1 MKRDY
6 RKAIGWLLA
15 LILALPFAVA
25 TVEGQTT
32 QQQPSAKVTA
42 KTSQFT
48 LIPPTTGTGGWV
60 TILSNNIK
68 TAEMKDLFVTAA
80 LEAGVYTQTAVTGT
94 GTSTARGKLEVRI
107 LVDGLEIEPG
117 PATYADRVQTLST
130 FLMPTEMIELMLRTM
145 HAASFSF
152 VGIDIPVGVHNVAV
166 QARVS
171 TEGSSVSG
179 TFSALGSVG
188 KGTMTVE
195 SVRLIKGEDVPL
207 VP

>member
-68 TAEMKDLFVTAA
+68 TAEMKDLFVTPA
-80 LEAGVYTQTAVTGT
+80 LEPGVFTQTPLSGT
-94 GTSTARGKLEVRI
+94 RNSHAPGKLEGSI
-107 LVDGLEIEPG
+107 LVG
-117 PATYADRVQTLST
+117 
-130 FLMPTEMIELMLRTM
+130 
-145 HAASFSF
+145 
-152 VGIDIPVGVHNVAV
+152 
-166 QARVS
+166 
-171 TEGSSVSG
+171 
-179 TFSALGSVG
+179 
-188 KGTMTVE
+188 
-195 SVRLIKGEDVPL
+195 RL
-207 VP
+207 

>member
-6 RKAIGWLLA
+6 RKTIGWLLA

-80 LEAGVYTQTAVTGT
+80 LEAGIYTQNAVTGT
-94 GTSTARGKLEVRI
+94 RTATARGKLEVRI
-107 LVDGLEIEPG
+107 LGRGQEIETG
-117 PATYADRVQTLST
+117 PAPDADRGPARSA
-130 FLMPTEMIELMLRTM
+130 FL
-145 HAASFSF
+145 
-152 VGIDIPVGVHNVAV
+152 
-166 QARVS
+166 
-171 TEGSSVSG
+171 
-179 TFSALGSVG
+179 
-188 KGTMTVE
+188 
-195 SVRLIKGEDVPL
+195 
-207 VP
+207 

>member
-1 MKRDY
+1 MKRDF

-48 LIPPTTGTGGWV
+48 LNPPTTGTGGWV

-152 VGIDIPVGVHNVAV
+152 VGIDRSEEHTSELQSRRDLVC
-166 QARVS
+166 
-171 TEGSSVSG
+171 
-179 TFSALGSVG
+179 
-188 KGTMTVE
+188 
-195 SVRLIKGEDVPL
+195 RLLLEK
-207 VP
+207 

>member
-48 LIPPTTGTGGWV
+48 LIPPTTSTGGWV

-80 LEAGVYTQTAVTGT
+80 LDRKSTRLNSSHVEISYAVFCLKKKKPA
-94 GTSTARGKLEVRI
+94 ARCEPRI
-107 LVDGLEIEPG
+107 
-117 PATYADRVQTLST
+117 S
-130 FLMPTEMIELMLRTM
+130 
-145 HAASFSF
+145 
-152 VGIDIPVGVHNVAV
+152 
-166 QARVS
+166 
-171 TEGSSVSG
+171 
-179 TFSALGSVG
+179 
-188 KGTMTVE
+188 
-195 SVRLIKGEDVPL
+195 
-207 VP
+207 

>member
-1 MKRDY
+1 
-6 RKAIGWLLA
+6 
-15 LILALPFAVA
+15 
-25 TVEGQTT
+25 
-32 QQQPSAKVTA
+32 
-42 KTSQFT
+42 
-48 LIPPTTGTGGWV
+48 
-60 TILSNNIK
+60 
-68 TAEMKDLFVTAA
+68 MKDLFVTAA

-107 LVDGLEIEPG
+107 LVDGQEIEPG
-117 PATYADRVQTLST
+117 PATYADRVQTLSA

-171 TEGSSVSG
+171 TEGSATFG

>member
-1 MKRDY
+1 MKRNY
-6 RKAIGWLLA
+6 RKVIGWLLA

-80 LEAGVYTQTAVTGT
+80 LEAGVYTQTAVTGKSLCPFDF
-94 GTSTARGKLEVRI
+94 GPCSLSQFAVFSKLPES
-107 LVDGLEIEPG
+107 
-117 PATYADRVQTLST
+117 Q
-130 FLMPTEMIELMLRTM
+130 
-145 HAASFSF
+145 
-152 VGIDIPVGVHNVAV
+152 AV
-166 QARVS
+166 NRQH
-171 TEGSSVSG
+171 
-179 TFSALGSVG
+179 
-188 KGTMTVE
+188 K
-195 SVRLIKGEDVPL
+195 
-207 VP
+207 

>member
-68 TAEMKDLFVTAA
+68 TAEMKDPFVTAA
-80 LEAGVYTQTAVTGT
+80 LEAGADTQTALTGPRA
-94 GTSTARGKLEVRI
+94 SYPRGKL
-107 LVDGLEIEPG
+107 G
-117 PATYADRVQTLST
+117 
-130 FLMPTEMIELMLRTM
+130 
-145 HAASFSF
+145 
-152 VGIDIPVGVHNVAV
+152 
-166 QARVS
+166 
-171 TEGSSVSG
+171 
-179 TFSALGSVG
+179 
-188 KGTMTVE
+188 
-195 SVRLIKGEDVPL
+195 
-207 VP
+207 

>member
-1 MKRDY
+1 MKRNY
-6 RKAIGWLLA
+6 RTVIGWLLA
-15 LILALPFAVA
+15 LTLALPLAVA
-25 TVEGQTT
+25 TVQGQTT

-48 LIPPTTGTGGWV
+48 LIPTTGTGDWV

-94 GTSTARGKLEVRI
+94 GTSSARGKLEVRI
-107 LVDGLEIEPG
+107 LVDGQEIEPG
-117 PATYADRVQTLST
+117 PATYADRVQTLSA

-171 TEGSSVSG
+171 TEGSATFG